1 MPEDAV
7 RVGEATR
14 SALINAGE
22 FLYGTH
28 GIDAV
33 SLSAIVREA
42 GLGNKYA
49 VQYHFRGRDGLL
61 LAILHNRSGLIEQR
75 RGELLVEA
83 GAAGGLEDVPTL
95 VRALFLPV
103 IEQTSADGRFTFARF
118 LLQYLNHPQMA
129 GTVTQDPAARVDQIF
144 TAQVRVLL
152 QRQIA
157 GLDDAMFNWRFA
169 MILRMVVSCAVSYE
183 VAEEGG
189 QPPMDRSR
197 LIDEILAMA
206 TAAMAAPVRQAA
218 R

>member
-7 RVGEATR
+7 RIGEATR

-22 FLYGTH
+22 LLYGTH

-118 LLQYLNHPQMA
+118 LLQYLN
-129 GTVTQDPAARVDQIF
+129 
-144 TAQVRVLL
+144 
-152 QRQIA
+152 
-157 GLDDAMFNWRFA
+157 
-169 MILRMVVSCAVSYE
+169 
-183 VAEEGG
+183 
-189 QPPMDRSR
+189 
-197 LIDEILAMA
+197 
-206 TAAMAAPVRQAA
+206 
-218 R
+218 